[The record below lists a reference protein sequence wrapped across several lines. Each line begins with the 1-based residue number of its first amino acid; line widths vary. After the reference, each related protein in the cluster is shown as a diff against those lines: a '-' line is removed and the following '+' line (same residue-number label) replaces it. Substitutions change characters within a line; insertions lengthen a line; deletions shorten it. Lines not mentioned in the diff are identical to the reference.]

1 VRRHALAIALLSTSA
16 CASAPPPPS
25 PTIPVPPT
33 TSRAEATAL
42 QRQVVTTAE
51 AKSLHTVAAALVRDG
66 EIVWSAGFAR
76 TGQPVPT
83 RATRFSVG
91 EIMTLESMVAAPAPW
106 VERQSDV
113 LGKFHTYVI
122 ESDATAAAISVPD
135 RKLAVVVLMGG
146 RHAAE
151 AECLATALLV
161 TSLGRPELAQC
172 TK

>member
-1 VRRHALAIALLSTSA
+1 MAIAIALMLAA
-16 CASAPPPPS
+16 CASATPPPPE
-25 PTIPVPPT
+25 IPVPPT
-33 TSRAEATAL
+33 SSRGEAAAL
-42 QRQVVTTAE
+42 HQQVVTTAE

-66 EIVWSAGFAR
+66 EIVWSTGFAR

-83 RATRFSVG
+83 RQTRFSVG
-91 EIMTLESMVAAPAPW
+91 EIMTLESMVTAQAPW
-106 VERQSDV
+106 VERQSET
-113 LGKFHTYVI
+113 LGTFRTYVI
-122 ESDATAAAISVPD
+122 EADATASAIFVPE
-135 RKLAVVVLMGG
+135 RKLAVLVLMGG